1 LPTLKE
7 IRVRIASVKS
17 TQKITRAMKLVSAA
31 RLRRAQDAI
40 VAARPYANAVADA
53 VAEVALRAGAES
65 HPLLDVRTPERVT
78 LVTLTSDRGLAG
90 GFNANVF
97 RSVARFTAER
107 QGATPPV
114 KEIKLQVVG
123 KKGRD
128 FFRRRKAIIGHELA
142 GPTADTAGAIARE
155 LAHIVTHAFEHGE
168 TDSVFLVYNEFK
180 SAVQQ
185 RIVMLPLLPVSG
197 ADLPARAAATPGA
210 AAAGAIDF
218 LYEPSKTKLL
228 DALLPAYVQ
237 SQLYRGLLE
246 SMASEFGARMTAMDN
261 ATTNAKE
268 MISSLSL
275 QYNRARQAA
284 ITKELMEIVG
294 GAEALKG

>member
-1 LPTLKE
+1 MPTLKE

-53 VAEVALRAGAES
+53 VSEVALRAGAES

-97 RSVARFTAER
+97 RAVARFTAER
-107 QGATPPV
+107 QGATQPM
-114 KEIKLQVVG
+114 KELKLQIVG

-128 FFRRRKAIIGHELA
+128 FYRRRKAVIGHELT
-142 GPTADTAGAIARE
+142 GMTSETAGATARE

-168 TDSVFLVYNEFK
+168 TDAVFLVYNEFK

-185 RIVMLPLLPVSG
+185 RIVLAPLLPVT
-197 ADLPARAAATPGA
+197 AVDLPARSGNAP
-210 AAAGAIDF
+210 AAGAIDF
-218 LYEPSKTKLL
+218 LYEPSKAKLL

>member
-97 RSVARFTAER
+97 RAVARFTAER

-114 KEIKLQVVG
+114 KEIKLEIVG

-128 FFRRRKAIIGHELA
+128 FFRRRKAVIGHELT
-142 GPTADTAGAIARE
+142 GTTSETAGATARE
-155 LAHIVTHAFEHGE
+155 LAHIATHAFEHGE
-168 TDSVFLVYNEFK
+168 TDAVFLVYNEFK

-185 RIVMLPLLPVSG
+185 RIVLTQLLPVTA
-197 ADLPARAAATPGA
+197 ADLPARTGNAP
-210 AAAGAIDF
+210 AGAIDF
-218 LYEPSKTKLL
+218 LYEPSKAKLL

>member
-1 LPTLKE
+1 
-7 IRVRIASVKS
+7 
-17 TQKITRAMKLVSAA
+17 M
-31 RLRRAQDAI
+31 
-40 VAARPYANAVADA
+40 
-53 VAEVALRAGAES
+53 
-65 HPLLDVRTPERVT
+65 
-78 LVTLTSDRGLAG
+78 
-90 GFNANVF
+90 
-97 RSVARFTAER
+97 
-107 QGATPPV
+107 
-114 KEIKLQVVG
+114 
-123 KKGRD
+123 
-128 FFRRRKAIIGHELA
+128 
-142 GPTADTAGAIARE
+142 
-155 LAHIVTHAFEHGE
+155 
-168 TDSVFLVYNEFK
+168 FLVYNEFK

-197 ADLPARAAATPGA
+197 ADLPAARAASPGA

-218 LYEPSKTKLL
+218 LYEPSKAKLL

>member
-1 LPTLKE
+1 
-7 IRVRIASVKS
+7 
-17 TQKITRAMKLVSAA
+17 
-31 RLRRAQDAI
+31 
-40 VAARPYANAVADA
+40 
-53 VAEVALRAGAES
+53 
-65 HPLLDVRTPERVT
+65 
-78 LVTLTSDRGLAG
+78 
-90 GFNANVF
+90 VF
-97 RSVARFTAER
+97 RAVARFTAER

-114 KEIKLQVVG
+114 KAIKLEIVG

-128 FFRRRKAIIGHELA
+128 FFRRRKAVIGHELT
-142 GPTADTAGAIARE
+142 GTTSETAGATARE
-155 LAHIVTHAFEHGE
+155 LAHIATHAFEHGE
-168 TDSVFLVYNEFK
+168 TDAVFLVYNEFK

-185 RIVMLPLLPVSG
+185 RIVLTQLLPVTA
-197 ADLPARAAATPGA
+197 ADLPARTGNAP
-210 AAAGAIDF
+210 AGAIDF
-218 LYEPSKTKLL
+218 LYEPSKAKLL